1 MDLST
6 LFKVCGGIGLFLFGV
21 KLMSGA
27 LQDLAGD
34 KMRTLIASLTSSTIK
49 GAFVGAVVTMVIH
62 SSAATTIMAVS
73 FVQAGMMTLKQA
85 LGVIMGANIGTTVT
99 AQMVAFDVN
108 QLAMPLLG
116 VGMVL
121 AVFGRSKRQRYIGN
135 GIFGFGLLCLG
146 METMQ
151 SALAFLADKKEFFA
165 VFAQHPMLCVAA
177 GTVLTMI
184 VQSSTAT
191 VGLTIA
197 MATQG
202 LLPLQSSIAILLG
215 NNLGTTVTAVL
226 AALGA
231 SRSAKQAAAGHVF
244 FNLAGVL
251 LFLPFLPLF
260 THVIEAAG
268 GGIAR
273 QLANAHTI
281 FNVVNTVIQLP
292 FALWLAL
299 RLARPIKGRT
309 ALLSIYF
316 MPVLISTVVI
326 GQLWLK
332 IYNPDY
338 GVLNVFLRS
347 IGLEKWTHIWL
358 GDKKYAL
365 RAAFVPILWQ
375 YVGYHMLLMYAGI
388 KGVPMELTEAAMLDG
403 CTPAQ
408 ASRYIIIPY
417 IRPILRVSVIFA
429 ITGSLKSFD
438 LIYVL
443 TNGGPSHV
451 TEVPSTLMI
460 SMLFLRNRYGM
471 GSAIAVM
478 LIALCFFFALV
489 INAVFK
495 EEK

>member
-1 MDLST
+1 MKKT
-6 LFKVCGGIGLFLFGV
+6 LQYKLNIFLFLLPALCLFVAVLIAPIIMSFYYSLTEWNGFTTPEFIGLKNYVELFTS
-21 KLMSGA
+21 KSINISRA
-27 LQDLAGD
+27 L
-34 KMRTLIASLTSSTIK
+34 K
-49 GAFVGAVVTMVIH
+49 
-62 SSAATTIMAVS
+62 
-73 FVQAGMMTLKQA
+73 
-85 LGVIMGANIGTTVT
+85 N
-99 AQMVAFDVN
+99 
-108 QLAMPLLG
+108 
-116 VGMVL
+116 
-121 AVFGRSKRQRYIGN
+121 
-135 GIFGFGLLCLG
+135 
-146 METMQ
+146 
-151 SALAFLADKKEFFA
+151 AFLLA
-165 VFAQHPMLCVAA
+165 
-177 GTVLTMI
+177 
-184 VQSSTAT
+184 
-191 VGLTIA
+191 
-197 MATQG
+197 
-202 LLPLQSSIAILLG
+202 LLSC
-215 NNLGTTVTAVL
+215 
-226 AALGA
+226 
-231 SRSAKQAAAGHVF
+231 F
-244 FNLAGVL
+244 
-251 LFLPFLPLF
+251 
-260 THVIEAAG
+260 
-268 GGIAR
+268 
-273 QLANAHTI
+273 
-281 FNVVNTVIQLP
+281 IQLP